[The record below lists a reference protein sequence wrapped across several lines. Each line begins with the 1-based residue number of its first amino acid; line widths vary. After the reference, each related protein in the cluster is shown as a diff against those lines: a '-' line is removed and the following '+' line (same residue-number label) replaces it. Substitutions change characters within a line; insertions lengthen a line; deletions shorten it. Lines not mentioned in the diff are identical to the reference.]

1 MIMKRM
7 CHAIAGTLALLLVAS
22 FLGSTLYA
30 ELLMDQNLIAEI
42 KRLILYGI
50 CLLIPAMAVAGGSG
64 FSLASGRVGGIAD
77 AKKVRMRVIA
87 ANGLL
92 VMLPSA
98 VWLDMLASAGDFGTI
113 FFVVQGVEIAGGL
126 VQLILLGRNFRDG
139 LRLSGRL
146 RRVAPQKTKTAG

>member
-1 MIMKRM
+1 MKRLV
-7 CHAIAGTLALLLVAS
+7 HAMAGTLALLLVAA

-30 ELLMDQNLIAEI
+30 ELRMDQSLIAET

-50 CLLIPAMAVAGGSG
+50 CLLIPAMAITGGSG
-64 FSLASGRVGGIAD
+64 FALAGGRVGGIVD
-77 AKKVRMRVIA
+77 AKKMRMRVIA

-98 VWLDMLASAGDFGTI
+98 VSLHIPASAGRFEAV

-126 VQLILLGRNFRDG
+126 LQLYLLGRNFRDG
-139 LRLSGRL
+139 LKLTGRL
-146 RRVAPQKTKTAG
+146 RRSAPRKTKTAG